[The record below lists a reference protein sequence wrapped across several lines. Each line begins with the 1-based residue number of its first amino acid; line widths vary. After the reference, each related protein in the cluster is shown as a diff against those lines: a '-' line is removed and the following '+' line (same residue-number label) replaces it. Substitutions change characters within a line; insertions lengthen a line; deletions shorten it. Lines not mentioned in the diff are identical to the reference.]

1 MIITK
6 GLNEAE
12 REALNGRTGRPM
24 RGSRKIE
31 GIVKRGEL
39 RIASA
44 HMDFIA
50 AVLQAIPGPSIETV
64 RRSASKAVHLHT
76 HDECCAPITKAAFT
90 PQQSAQIS
98 AQLETLAGKDIVI
111 EVDRAAQQL
120 FDEVFGGS
128 VDIFAATLYK
138 EMLREVVLDALQDG
152 FDRAVIAWEREAARS
167 RAWALANPLKRVLLE
182 VTPQH
187 AWLQGLYDQGFALVK
202 DKIFRDIVPSLKDG
216 IVKGIGANKTWT
228 QIASDIYIDR
238 GKDDLWKWQRLV
250 RTEMSGAIQKSNIE
264 QYRAMGVGYIKW
276 SAAPGRCAICDAI
289 ARENDGYYSLDAAP
303 VIPWQTH
310 PNCRCTAL
318 PVSRLPS
325 GVTVE

>member
-1 MIITK
+1 MLITK

-31 GIVKRGEL
+31 GIVKRGEI

-50 AVLQAIPGPSIETV
+50 AVLQALPGPSIESV
-64 RRSASKAVHLHT
+64 RRSASKSIHVHT

-98 AQLETLAGKDIVI
+98 AQLETLAGKDIVL
-111 EVDRAAQQL
+111 EVDKAAQKL

-128 VDIFAATLYK
+128 VDMFAATLYK

-187 AWLQGLYDQGFALVK
+187 AWLQGLYDSGFGLVK
-202 DKIFRDIVPSLKDG
+202 DKIFRDLTPTIKDTMLKG
-216 IVKGIGANKTWT
+216 LAANQNYTT
-228 QIASDIYIDR
+228 IAQNLYEQQ
-238 GKDDLWKWQRLV
+238 GKNYLWQWQRLV

-264 QYRAMGVGYIKW
+264 QYKEMGIGYIKW

-289 ARENDGYYSLDAAP
+289 ARANDGYYSLDAAP

-325 GVTVE
+325 GVTV